1 MQNDIYLS
9 VVIPAFN
16 EAHILVSNLD
26 RINDALKKALPPQW
40 AWEII
45 VCDNNSTDNTSQVA
59 KDWGAIIVPEPQNQI
74 SRARNTGAKAAK
86 GTWLLFLD
94 ADSYPTPS
102 LVRDLVAVTESGD
115 FVGCGTTVK
124 VEAGTVFNRLR
135 MERLNPIFRLL
146 NIAGGV
152 CLLCERTAFEQ
163 IEGFSLELYA
173 YEEFDFIRRLK
184 KYGRSI
190 AKRFT
195 VLHQNPIVTSGR
207 KGELIPSSLFQML
220 TSNVLALLLYI
231 LRPLLPSSL
240 IKTLGQKDLRFWY
253 QERNKEETK

>member
-1 MQNDIYLS
+1 MQNVIYLS

-16 EAHILVSNLD
+16 EAQTLVSNLN
-26 RINDALKKALPPQW
+26 RVNDALKEAFPPKW

-45 VCDNNSTDNTSQVA
+45 VCDNNSKDDTSQVA
-59 KDWGAIIVPEPQNQI
+59 KYWGAIVVREPQNQI
-74 SRARNTGAKAAK
+74 SRARNTGAANAK

-94 ADSYPTPS
+94 ADSYPTPG
-102 LVRDLVAVTESGD
+102 LVQDLVAVMESGN

-124 VEAGTVFNRLR
+124 VEGGTVFNRLR

-152 CLLCERTAFEQ
+152 CLLCERKAFEQ
-163 IEGFSLELYA
+163 VEGFSLELYA

-190 AKRFT
+190 GKRFT

-207 KGELIPSSLFQML
+207 KGELTPNSLFRML

-240 IKTLGQKDLRFWY
+240 IKTLGQKGLRFWY